1 MFCDDGVEELGECLG
16 EVGDD
21 FAEGLLV
28 FEGVM
33 DGMGATEV
41 DGLVGWF
48 PLLFVV
54 VGAGVNGGVAKG
66 VCVAVAGDGGF
77 DHFPVQEVAGV
88 EVILIFKCGEP
99 GVFGVVE
106 EGHADGASDGL
117 SVFVGD
123 EYFDAAVGVML

>member
-1 MFCDDGVEELGECLG
+1 MNGLDAGE
-16 EVGDD
+16 
-21 FAEGLLV
+21 
-28 FEGVM
+28 M
-33 DGMGATEV
+33 

-66 VCVAVAGDGGF
+66 VSGAVACDGGF
-77 DHFPVQEVAGV
+77 DHFPMQEVAGV
-88 EVILIFKCGEP
+88 EVVLILKCGKP

-117 SVFVGD
+117 GVFVGD
-123 EYFDAAVGVML
+123 DYFDAAVGVML